1 MTPPATNLT
10 NNQPHHHQQPSP
22 QPLIRHMIK
31 EKLNEPRLDEIT
43 CRRII
48 TFAAPKTEF
57 DLQGQYYSDPNLM
70 PKVINNDR
78 NQQSERQMSG
88 ESDDCPIDLTKRTK
102 EGTTPVLHHREHFQ
116 RRNQVKPKVSDVVSP
131 ITGTASLLAS
141 LVSITDKFPVMN
153 HNGEHSHFVTDQT
166 ILPHK
171 YITDRALLDTKI
183 KQSQI
188 KVMVNVGS
196 SNNVVITESPIVVP
210 ETVTGPVVAQEQRV
224 ESLHE
229 AGISMMDTLA
239 EVAAS
244 SVKLDVTPLHSPKVV
259 NEESVKPETES
270 RNFNAKS
277 IASEFLKLT
286 QTAKNHEKS
295 SENEADVSS
304 GSDQD
309 ALMEKYVTRTVVV
322 GPGAFNAVN
331 KKSKSGDSKPA
342 FMQDEGRPLCPIC
355 KKVFPKQSA
364 LKLHL
369 NIHAMERK
377 FKCGPCGQGFRT
389 QGHLQKHNRSA
400 QHQSKVSMTSTFGVP
415 SQSNPRPFKCKDCS
429 TQFRIHGHLAKHLR
443 SKLHVMRLECLQKL
457 PFGTYAE
464 IERSGISLTNID
476 TSDCDTSLASL
487 QELARKIHETDP
499 TKLIP
504 VDQSN
509 PQGPN
514 HGSMDDLY
522 DENAGT
528 GLDSDGDYVDS
539 DDGHD
544 TQEKVEPINGLKRP
558 YLTTFGS
565 ELPLKVHSPHKGH
578 EINSDSER
586 SLQDPLK
593 LDTPPPRPASAIPA
607 MYHETH
613 SSEKRLKISDFN
625 NDT

>member
-1 MTPPATNLT
+1 M
-10 NNQPHHHQQPSP
+10 
-22 QPLIRHMIK
+22 K
-31 EKLNEPRLDEIT
+31 EKMNEPRLDEIS

-57 DLQGQYYSDPNLM
+57 DLQGQYYSDPNLI
-70 PKVINNDR
+70 KGNDR
-78 NQQSERQMSG
+78 ANQQNERTT
-88 ESDDCPIDLTKRTK
+88 ENDDCPIDLTKRSK
-102 EGTTPVLHHREHFQ
+102 EVSTPVSHYNQQQQQFQ
-116 RRNQVKPKVSDVVSP
+116 RKQPVMKPKVSDVVSP

-141 LVSITDKFPVMN
+141 LVSITDKFPVVN
-153 HNGEHSHFVTDQT
+153 QNGEHSHFVTDQT

-196 SNNVVITESPIVVP
+196 GSSNVVIAEAMPVP
-210 ETVTGPVVAQEQRV
+210 ETVATTSVVQEP
-224 ESLHE
+224 LHE

-244 SVKLDVTPLHSPKVV
+244 SVKLDVTPIHSPKVS
-259 NEESVKPETES
+259 NDESTKPGTES

-286 QTAKNHEKS
+286 QNAKNHEKS
-295 SENEADVSS
+295 SENEADGES

-309 ALMEKYVTRTVVV
+309 ALMEKFVTRTVVV

-331 KKSKSGDSKPA
+331 KKSKTGEAKPA
-342 FMQDEGRPLCPIC
+342 FMQDEGRPLCHIC

-377 FKCGPCGQGFRT
+377 YKCGPCGQGFRT

-400 QHQSKVSMTSTFGVP
+400 QHQTKVSMTSTFGVP

-504 VDQSN
+504 VDQGT
-509 PQGPN
+509 QGQALLQGGVN
-514 HGSMDDLY
+514 SQVMDDM
-522 DENAGT
+522 DDDNAGT
-528 GLDSDGDYVDS
+528 GIDSDGEYVDS
-539 DDGHD
+539 DDNTHEMNH
-544 TQEKVEPINGLKRP
+544 QEKVILEPINGLKRP
-558 YLTTFGS
+558 FF
-565 ELPLKVHSPHKGH
+565 KVQNSPHKITMH
-578 EINSDSER
+578 HPETNSDSEK

-607 MYHETH
+607 MQHETTH
-613 SSEKRLKISDFN
+613 SSGEKRLKLSD
-625 NDT
+625 T